1 MPRKLPEDHD
11 NAERWLVSYAD
22 FITLLFAF
30 FVVMYAISSL
40 NEGKYRVL
48 STSLINAFRSG
59 TNISMSNQPPSGG
72 ANSLVQVPE
81 TKPIAKAVKSNSA
94 LHEQAKLGSLAADL
108 RSVLEPL
115 VKGGQVKISQ
125 TQKGIEIEIKDSA
138 LFATGQAQPS
148 ASSVQML
155 TQMAGLLNKVDNSVS
170 VEGFTDDVPIKTSV
184 FPSNWELSAARAG
197 SVVRLFQENGMAPDR
212 LVAVG
217 RAENMPVA
225 DNGTTEGRAR
235 NRRVSITV
243 LANDVLAPG
252 QSLQVEQMKA
262 MQDGAPAPAQAAPA
276 AAGVAGQ

>member
-1 MPRKLPEDHD
+1 MARKLPDDHD
-11 NAERWLVSYAD
+11 NPERWLVSYAD

-59 TNISMSNQPPSGG
+59 TNISLNNQPPSGS
-72 ANSLVQVPE
+72 ANTMVEVPE
-81 TKPIAKAVKSNSA
+81 TKPIAKAIKSNSA

-125 TQKGIEIEIKDSA
+125 TPKGIEIEIKDSA

-148 ASSVQML
+148 TASEPML
-155 TQMAGLLNKVDNSVS
+155 TQMAALLGKVDNSIS
-170 VEGFTDDVPIKTSV
+170 VEGFTDNVPIKTSN

-197 SVVRLFQENGMAPDR
+197 SVVRLFQENGIEPNR

-225 DNGTTEGRAR
+225 DNTSAEGRAR

-243 LANDVLAPG
+243 LANDVATPG
-252 QSLQVEQMKA
+252 QSLPIEQMKA
-262 MQDGAPAPAQAAPA
+262 LQDYSAASAPAGAVAQ
-276 AAGVAGQ
+276 

>member
-1 MPRKLPEDHD
+1 M
-11 NAERWLVSYAD
+11 
-22 FITLLFAF
+22 
-30 FVVMYAISSL
+30 
-40 NEGKYRVL
+40 
-48 STSLINAFRSG
+48 
-59 TNISMSNQPPSGG
+59 
-72 ANSLVQVPE
+72 
-81 TKPIAKAVKSNSA
+81 
-94 LHEQAKLGSLAADL
+94 
-108 RSVLEPL
+108 LEPL

-197 SVVRLFQENGMAPDR
+197 SVVRLFQENGMAPAR